1 VLSSGIMQ
9 RAFAEA
15 IILGLACGPLGV
27 WILLLRRAYAA
38 ESLSHAMLPGLVVAA
53 LAGIPLILGAAGG
66 VLLAAGGI
74 ALVARDARAG
84 GDVGVAVV
92 VSGLFGLGGI
102 LALSPETPPRLGELL
117 FGDLLGITNGDL
129 VGAAALSA
137 GVLVALAL
145 GYRALTATAFARGS
159 AQALGIRPA
168 RADLALLALLAVT
181 TVAAVQGLGNLLLV
195 ALILAPA
202 AAALNLARRLPAVLA
217 LAAGLAA
224 IAGVAGLVI
233 SYEFEIAAGAS
244 VALCAVALS
253 GLGLLK
259 PKLGVP

>member
-1 VLSSGIMQ
+1 MQ
-9 RAFAEA
+9 RALVEA
-15 IILGLACGPLGV
+15 VILGAACGPLGV

-38 ESLSHAMLPGLVVAA
+38 ESLSHAMLPGLVIAA
-53 LAGIPLILGAAGG
+53 LAGIPLLIGAAGG
-66 VLLAAGGI
+66 ALVAAVGI
-74 ALVARDARAG
+74 ALVARDVRAG

-129 VGAAALSA
+129 VAATALSI
-137 GVLVALAL
+137 GVLIALA
-145 GYRALTATAFARGS
+145 ATAFARGS

-195 ALILAPA
+195 ALVLAPS

-224 IAGVAGLVI
+224 VAGIAGLVI

-244 VALCAVALS
+244 VALCAVMLS
-253 GLGLLK
+253 SLALLK